1 MRCLIWRGVQGA
13 ENMALFLTVYTIN
26 WTDNRV
32 WVTIYDLAKTT
43 HLDYGWVAARSYRT
57 WTSGNY
63 AAGSF
68 YHVRGEVKSDAAGND
83 PNIYDTSIQIN
94 PQLVVN
100 DFPITV
106 PTGDGRITR
115 TNIGAT
121 ESAVAIMKGQGN
133 YYWEITMV

>member
-1 MRCLIWRGVQGA
+1 
-13 ENMALFLTVYTIN
+13 MAFFSSVYTVN
-26 WTDNRV
+26 QTDKRV
-32 WVTIYDLAKTT
+32 WVTIYDLAKTA
-43 HLDYGWVAARSYRT
+43 HLDYGWVEPGHYRA
-57 WTSGNY
+57 WSSGNY

-68 YHVRGEVKSDAAGND
+68 YHVRGEVKSDAQGND

-94 PQLVVN
+94 PQLAVN

-133 YYWEITMV
+133 YYWEITMT